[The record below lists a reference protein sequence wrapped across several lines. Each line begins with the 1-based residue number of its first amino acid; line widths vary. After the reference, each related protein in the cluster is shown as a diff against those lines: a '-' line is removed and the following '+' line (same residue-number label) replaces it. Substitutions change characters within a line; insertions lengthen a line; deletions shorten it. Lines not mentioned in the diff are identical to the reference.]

1 MCSNQLSYSGF
12 GTTLGVIVSECKYI
26 AKFHSR
32 KIIVRNFRKK
42 CTFAWQNRPMT
53 MNSITRILLIFMAL
67 GCAGETCAQLVFAP
81 AAWDFGTIEE
91 SGGRVSHT
99 FTGVNR
105 GAEPV
110 VVLDVV
116 TSCGCTVP
124 EFSRRP
130 VLPGDSTRVTVT
142 YDPMNRP
149 GVFSKS
155 LGVYSSERKKIATLT
170 VSGTVVPREKTVGEQ
185 YPFEAGSGLRLDGTL
200 CAFTYIYQGGQKQMA
215 VGYANT
221 SGRPVR
227 LELRP
232 RISSGLLTADY
243 PRSVAPGEQGEIN
256 LRYTLPAGKPHYGT
270 IRDALEVWVDGRRRD
285 VSLTA
290 HAIGADDP
298 AAVTSK
304 NAPQAKL
311 SDMIVKFGPVKH
323 SAPAV
328 RKSFVLSNE
337 GRGVLIV
344 RAVEHSGRIGVGLT
358 AGRKIAPGG
367 SCRVELVL
375 DPSAQEYGLL
385 TDHLLLVTNDPV
397 RPMRRVRLTAIIED

>member
-1 MCSNQLSYSGF
+1 MNP
-12 GTTLGVIVSECKYI
+12 IVCISL
-26 AKFHSR
+26 
-32 KIIVRNFRKK
+32 V
-42 CTFAWQNRPMT
+42 
-53 MNSITRILLIFMAL
+53 FMML
-67 GCAGETCAQLVFAP
+67 GCAVGARAQLVFAP
-81 AAWDFGTIEE
+81 AARDFGTIRE
-91 SGGRVSHT
+91 SDGRVSCT

-124 EFSRRP
+124 EFSRKP
-130 VLPGDSTRVTVT
+130 VLPGGLTRVTVT

-149 GVFSKS
+149 GAFSKS

-170 VSGTVVPREKTVGEQ
+170 VSGTVVPREKSVEEL

-200 CAFTYIYQGGQKQMA
+200 CAFTYIYQGQQKQMA
-215 VGYANT
+215 IGYANT

-232 RISSGLLTADY
+232 RISSGLLAADY
-243 PRSVAPGEQGEIN
+243 PRTVAPGERGEIN
-256 LRYTLPAGKPHYGT
+256 LRYTIPAKEPRYGT
-270 IRDALEVWVDGRRRD
+270 VRDALEVWVDGRKSE
-285 VSLTA
+285 VLLTA
-290 HAIGADDP
+290 HAIGTDDP
-298 AAVTSK
+298 AAMSSK

-328 RKSFVLSNE
+328 RKSIVLYNE
-337 GRGVLIV
+337 GRGTLIV
-344 RAVEHSGRIGVGLT
+344 RAVEHGGRFGVGLA
-358 AGRKIAPGG
+358 AGRRIAPGG
-367 SCRVELVL
+367 SCRVELAL